1 MNDIKVK
8 IETYHTLG
16 GYRVKEVTYDRDLEE
31 KLEMYQ
37 RLVMESPTPRI
48 LRAISD
54 LRNEGILTEDDML
67 TVTQQDPANGSLK
80 TCYSF
85 TVTCRYTEHQYQPS
99 KGTVS
104 ITNDTISF
112 LLDGVAIST
121 VSIFVSDWLNIIR
134 RLFVDFR
141 YYQKPDESM

>member
-8 IETYHTLG
+8 IETYYPLG
-16 GYRVKEVTYDRDLEE
+16 SYQVKEVTYNRDLEE
-31 KLEMYQ
+31 KLEEYQ

-54 LRNEGILTEDDML
+54 LRKEGILTEDDML
-67 TVTQQDPANGSLK
+67 TVTQQDPNTGSLK

-85 TVTCRYTEHQYQPS
+85 TVTCRYSEDQYKPS

-112 LLDGVAIST
+112 LLDGVAIS
-121 VSIFVSDWLNIIR
+121 SIPIFVPDWLNMIR

-141 YYQKPDESM
+141 YYKKPDESM